1 MNLLEQL
8 EMLERLDKLIERK
21 GTGTAEE
28 LALRLGICR
37 RSVFNYMEKLR
48 FYGAE
53 IAFCPTRKSFYY
65 VEDNRPTLPI
75 LSKQNSRKIGGGKI
89 IFNNFA
95 GVQDFCTPAFDLCNR
110 LINNE
115 EGNDAGGFR
124 YLGFG
129 Y

>member
-28 LALRLGICR
+28 LAIRLGICR

-65 VEDNRPTLPI
+65 VEDIRPTLPI

-89 IFNNFA
+89 FLNNFA
-95 GVQDFCTPAFDLCNR
+95 GVQNFCTPTFDLCNR
-110 LINNE
+110 LISTE